1 MQTMTLKHQWHFF
14 FNHHHI
20 KMKIKSKQ
28 KPPMPPRHRQI
39 EQQLSPSLPY
49 KIHYRLIKLSE
60 YEKLFP
66 PTGIHKTGELHFG
79 RRKVT
84 EPSPGIPAGACLNF
98 FLASTHVLVS
108 SVLHDSEL
116 EGAGQGKPVPSTLK
130 SLQHPAR
137 AKLSESKV
145 QPLVGCWRSPYIPS
159 EYFGVSGTQ

>member
-98 FLASTHVLVS
+98 FLASITCWLALYFTTLSWKVLDKGS
-108 SVLHDSEL
+108 
-116 EGAGQGKPVPSTLK
+116 
-130 SLQHPAR
+130 R
-137 AKLSESKV
+137 F
-145 QPLVGCWRSPYIPS
+145 PLL
-159 EYFGVSGTQ
+159 